1 MKRSNKQHDVNCL
14 LFLHFLKNVQL
25 RLHGNYI
32 TIFVDTM
39 FSTLDLLV
47 PVKVLVNLVQM

>member
-47 PVKVLVNLVQM
+47 PVKRYL